1 MNYKLILLAL
11 VTMFAGTLSYAHE
24 TTAPSTLPA
33 ESMVS
38 AAAPVQK
45 ADDSDDE
52 DEDVI
57 IMEDEDQD
65 YKGTND

>member
-33 ESMVS
+33 ESMIS

-45 ADDSDDE
+45 ADDL
-52 DEDVI
+52 
-57 IMEDEDQD
+57 MM
-65 YKGTND
+65 KTMKM

>member
-38 AAAPVQK
+38 AAPVQK

-65 YKGTND
+65 KGTNN